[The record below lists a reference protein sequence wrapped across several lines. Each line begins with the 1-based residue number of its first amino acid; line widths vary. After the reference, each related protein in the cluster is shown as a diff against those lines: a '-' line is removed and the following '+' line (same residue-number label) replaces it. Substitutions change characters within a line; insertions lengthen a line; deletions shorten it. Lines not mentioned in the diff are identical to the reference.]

1 MELKLKKP
9 IPEGNGNVVT
19 LSLNLSAARK
29 HKVAVKVFGFI
40 QRQAEKG
47 QDRET
52 KAVEDKKAEKI
63 SIEEQISGASK
74 ALCVNEEYSGAEGDE
89 LSEREKI
96 ILQNVTGKTSSN
108 IPHPF
113 KKEWFGE
120 LDDADF
126 TNLCQEVD
134 TYFLEPS
141 MKRLLS
147 EQN

>member
-9 IPEGNGNVVT
+9 ITGSDGTIVT

-47 QDRET
+47 QDRKE
-52 KAVEDKKAEKI
+52 EHLDKKAEKI

-89 LSEREKI
+89 LSQREKI

-108 IPHPF
+108 NPHPF

-147 EQN
+147 EQK